1 MHTTQGEAQI
11 SANADTT
18 TLQAGIRASP
28 ESSFDLNAEVLSLSD
43 RKSRTFTSRSSTS
56 SNKVELK
63 PYLADAD
70 ASGNERNLETSQ
82 DIKNEYY
89 GNYHN
94 VKEGKRLLTLERLQ
108 IQSDLLT
115 DSAVDRL
122 LEVSQGRPSVDMMI
136 RSAVTDAQ
144 GSVQAVAAVG
154 REVMGQIALC
164 VSHLTR
170 EIVIHEIDWQNE
182 SGRGP
187 NSLKLWCEQ
196 NGD

>member
-1 MHTTQGEAQI
+1 VHTTQGEAQI